1 MQRRPPTSTR
11 TDTRFPYTTLFRSLL
26 ALRTDLMNYRVLDPA
41 CGSGNFLYVA
51 YRELVRIEIAL
62 MTKLKAT
69 VSEASFDAHAK
80 TVSLV
85 SPQQFY
91 GIDRDSFGVE
101 LAKVTLMLSKKVVLD
116 ADIEV
121 LEREQIELSLPGEDA
136 LPHA

>member
-85 SPQQFY
+85 TPQQFY
-91 GIDRDSFGVE
+91 GIDRDSFGVALANAPLT
-101 LAKVTLMLSKKVVLD
+101 LAKKPAMD
-116 ADIEV
+116 E
-121 LEREQIELSLPGEDA
+121 ERKSGVWEKGGV
-136 LPHA
+136 